1 MSDKGPSRLEAV
13 FLDLDGS
20 LLNSQRQIGEED
32 RRTVAR
38 LVEAG
43 VRVYISTGRHYELSA
58 RYHRELGLT
67 GPFLA
72 SDGAVLYDRR
82 EEVAEEINEILL
94 HRLKN
99 NIRFCAVCGA
109 ALPLHHHGRLCE
121 ACYRKQRMR

>member
-67 GPFLA
+67 GTGAPGDLRLNA
-72 SDGAVLYDRR
+72 SETYARTLVVIDKVLDLI
-82 EEVAEEINEILL
+82 AP
-94 HRLKN
+94 
-99 NIRFCAVCGA
+99 A
-109 ALPLHHHGRLCE
+109 AQPKASGPE
-121 ACYRKQRMR
+121 KSQ